1 MNREQVEES
10 ARQFEESCR
19 RYYENAEKP
28 RRCIFCQAG
37 RIAWNGSRR
46 RSASVM
52 ILTAVVYFAELCC
65 RRVKCSECKKS
76 WTLRPPGLVAHKHF
90 QLCVVSKAL
99 TQYLFEEPGTL
110 SSVGSRYQC
119 SRKTVKRWVYWTA
132 AIAEPAILLHQVL
145 VATDAPVLP
154 RLRKVAQVCKK
165 ARDAVMQKVV
175 KRAAEVLGLM
185 ECLCSAWQLEP
196 PGLRAVVQ
204 RVLGDRSGI
213 GTYARCAIP
222 ELVRGTG

>member
-1 MNREQVEES
+1 MNREQVEET
-10 ARQFEESCR
+10 AQQFQERCR

-28 RRCIFCQAG
+28 RRCIFCEAG

-52 ILTAVVYFAELCC
+52 VLQVVVYIAELFC

-76 WTLRPPGLVAHKHF
+76 WTLKPPGLVAHKHY

-99 TQYLFEEPGTL
+99 TQYLFEEQGTL
-110 SSVGSRYQC
+110 SSVGSQYHC
-119 SRKTVKRWVYWTA
+119 SRQTVKRWVGWTA
-132 AIAEPAILLHQVL
+132 AIAEPEILLQKVL

-154 RLRKVAQVCKK
+154 RLQKVAQLCKK
-165 ARDAVMQKVV
+165 ARDALWQKLV

-204 RVLGDRSGI
+204 RVVAERSGV
-213 GTYARCAIP
+213 GTYAKAAIP
-222 ELVRGTG
+222 ELVRCAG